1 MLHGAARLVHRRRLA
16 AEPSQAGRA
25 AEHDGRERLPYGDAR
40 GVGVEDARA
49 NAPVFE
55 EVDEEV
61 RLGEIGCGVDPLQ
74 KRYESMPLTPSWLI
88 PERPDTLTYETLTPM
103 RSMTVPAMPMAPVVK
118 VLPGL

>member
-1 MLHGAARLVHRRRLA
+1 MRRAHERIDDVARARRVVGAIDPDLRQRRVERQLA
-16 AEPSQAGRA
+16 
-25 AEHDGRERLPYGDAR
+25 GDAA
-40 GVGVEDARA
+40 GVRVEDARA

>member
-1 MLHGAARLVHRRRLA
+1 MRRAHERIDDVARARRVVGAIDPDLRQRRVERQLA
-16 AEPSQAGRA
+16 
-25 AEHDGRERLPYGDAR
+25 GDAR

-55 EVDEEV
+55 EVDEEM

-103 RSMTVPAMPMAPVVK
+103 RSMSVPAVF
-118 VLPGL
+118 